1 VAHGITSHDV
11 VIIGGGPVGL
21 FLGVCLQK
29 TGVDFCIV
37 ERRRSANP
45 HSRAIGIHPP
55 VLEYLRELGLVDN
68 FLRQGV
74 TVRKGIAF
82 NHRVRLGELSF
93 TSCRPPF
100 NFVLSIPQ
108 QMTEML
114 LEAGLTGAAG
124 QVIRGS
130 IFDRIELS
138 GDRIRLE
145 FHEDDATDCVQSIE
159 CRYLVGCD
167 GKNSSVRTAAGI
179 LFNGA
184 PYPDTYL
191 MGDFPDATSFGS
203 DAAVFLH
210 PQGVVESFPLPAGRR
225 RWVARTSRYVSDPE
239 PTELCGIIR
248 DRTRIDVNPSGSTMV
263 SAFGVQHYMAEQV
276 VRDRVF
282 LCGDAAHVISPI
294 GGQGMNLGFMDAWDL
309 VSIFRQDIR
318 RNIESK
324 DLMVFTQRM
333 QQRTRIAMRRAE
345 INMKLGRASRIS
357 GVKTFLVQN
366 ALRLKRTSH
375 AMANQFTMRNLNA
388 RTI

>member
-1 VAHGITSHDV
+1 MALRIGSHEV

-21 FLGVCLQK
+21 FLGLSLQK
-29 TGVDFCIV
+29 TGVDCCIL
-37 ERRRSANP
+37 ERRRSVNP

-55 VLEYLRELGLVDN
+55 VLEYLRDLGLVDR
-68 FLRQGV
+68 FLQQGV

-82 NHRVRLGELSF
+82 GHRVRLGELSF
-93 TSCRPPF
+93 ASCRLPF

-114 LEAGLTGAAG
+114 LEAGFKGAAG
-124 QVIRGS
+124 QIIRGS
-130 IFDRIELS
+130 TFDRIELT

-145 FHEDDATDCVQSIE
+145 FHEDDATECVQSID

-167 GKNSSVRTAAGI
+167 GKNSTVRTAAGI

-191 MGDFPDATSFGS
+191 MGDFPDETSFGS

-210 PQGVVESFPLPAGRR
+210 PEGVVESFPLPAGRR
-225 RWVARTSRYVSDPE
+225 RWVARTNRYVSDPE
-239 PTELCGIIR
+239 PTKLCGIIR

-276 VRDRVF
+276 VRDRVL

-309 VSIFRQDIR
+309 AGTLQHDIR
-318 RNIESK
+318 RKTESN
-324 DLMVFTQRM
+324 VFKVFDQRI
-333 QQRTRIAMRRAE
+333 QRRTRVAMRRAE
-345 INMKLGRASRIS
+345 FNMRLGRSS
-357 GVKTFLVQN
+357 GNTAVKTFVIQN
-366 ALRLKRTSH
+366 ALRLKPTSH
-375 AMANQFTMRNLNA
+375 AMAHLFTMRNLSSGW
-388 RTI
+388 I